1 MNTLDLNDIR
11 TFVAVAEA
19 GTLTSAAKELRVP
32 ASTVSR
38 SLTRLEKHLGLLL
51 VRRSPRG
58 LVITDFGREYLQ
70 FCRRAL
76 RTLNEGSD
84 LLEGRRTNPGGLIK
98 VACPIHM
105 SREGLAPLMKE
116 FLRRFPN
123 LRLEI
128 ETYSSGWDQ
137 EPREDVDVFFKVRAP
152 KDSLRR
158 VRPYPGTVRGLF
170 ASHEYVKAA
179 GTPASPDDLSAHAC
193 IGSGVWKL
201 SRGEKVAAPNVIFRV
216 ASSDP
221 TVNMKL
227 ALDGLG
233 IVILPLYMAKR
244 QEVRG
249 SLVPIL
255 PDWSP
260 DPITLCALFFDPS
273 RLTPKVQ
280 VLLDFL
286 TEYFGTDRDPRL
298 PNLPAKGFFTDPS
311 LPPASGPPAF

>member
-1 MNTLDLNDIR
+1 
-11 TFVAVAEA
+11 
-19 GTLTSAAKELRVP
+19 
-32 ASTVSR
+32 
-38 SLTRLEKHLGLLL
+38 
-51 VRRSPRG
+51 
-58 LVITDFGREYLQ
+58 
-70 FCRRAL
+70 
-76 RTLNEGSD
+76 
-84 LLEGRRTNPGGLIK
+84 
-98 VACPIHM
+98 
-105 SREGLAPLMKE
+105 MKE
-116 FLRRFPN
+116 FVGRFPD
-123 LRLEI
+123 LHLEI
-128 ETYSSGWDQ
+128 ETYASGWDQ

-158 VRPYPGTVRGLF
+158 VRTYPGTVRGLF

-179 GTPASPDDLSAHAC
+179 GTPASPDDLSAHTC

-201 SRGEKVAAPNVIFRV
+201 IRGEKVATPNVTFRV

-227 ALDGLG
+227 AVEGFG

-249 SLVPIL
+249 SLVRIL

-260 DPITLCALFFDPS
+260 EPITLCALFFDPS

-286 TEYFGTDRDPRL
+286 TEYLGTDRDPRL